1 MGYLTYEEYL
11 GYGGSLENIA
21 FDRIE
26 YRAEKIIDNATFGR
40 LKKETVISEAVKRLT
55 FELIGVINNTDYSGE
70 GYMPA
75 VTQEE
80 NDGYSVSFAS
90 GAVMTIDQTR
100 YQAKKLIE
108 EYLSEEVDSKGT
120 PLLYCGY

>member
-11 GYGGSLENIA
+11 GYGGSLKNIA